1 MIYGI
6 NILCSSKLRW

>member
-6 NILCSSKLRW
+6 NKAMVTL